1 MKSIFKGASSMALL
15 IGLFAGAAYRFF
27 GPAGRR
33 PARDVHQSVGAAIG
47 AAIGGAATACNFF
60 YMSFRNGFR
69 AISLRGR
76 SCLPF
81 SP

>member
-15 IGLFAGAAYRFF
+15 IGLFAGAAIGNRA
-27 GPAGRR
+27 PRD
-33 PARDVHQSVGAAIG
+33 RDVHQSVGAAIG
-47 AAIGGAATACNFF
+47 AAIGGAATATACNFF

-69 AISLRGR
+69 AISLRSR